1 MGLKKYEFVEDPRHT
16 GQSMIIERV
25 KALETLF
32 LVEKLAI
39 LEKPTWKHTKISVFK
54 YTFTPSHLL
63 SPLKTVT
70 ISSSFPPSA

>member
-39 LEKPTWKHTKISVFK
+39 LEKPT
-54 YTFTPSHLL
+54 
-63 SPLKTVT
+63 
-70 ISSSFPPSA
+70 